1 MLFKEKSKRIFT
13 AIGAKKR
20 NLKKT
25 FYSNG
30 KLLITGEY
38 VVLDGA
44 IALALPT
51 KMGQNLII
59 EDGFNKEIVW
69 KSYDFD
75 GSLWF
80 DDTIL
85 FSDITTKKSFEN
97 NSVKT
102 TLIEIL
108 HESYHLNSSFID
120 ESDGYI
126 VSTNLTFPKF
136 WGLGTSSTLI
146 NNIASWLQI
155 DAFTLLKNA
164 FGGSGYDIACAQN
177 DSAILYQL
185 VNQKPIIKTIDF
197 NPTFK
202 ENIYF
207 VYLTKKQNSK
217 TAIANY
223 RSKRG
228 DVANSIVIIN
238 EITETLLN
246 TTDLHDFAKKIEKHE
261 LIMSEIL
268 GMQTVKQSLFPDF
281 EGTLKSLGAWGGDFV
296 MVISENNPI
305 AYFETKGYDV
315 VVSYE
320 EMLL

>member
-1 MLFKEKSKRIFT
+1 
-13 AIGAKKR
+13 
-20 NLKKT
+20 LKKT

-38 VVLDGA
+38 VVLEGA

-75 GSLWF
+75 GSIWF

-85 FSDITTKKSFEN
+85 FSDITTKKAFEN
-97 NSVKT
+97 NLVKT
-102 TLIEIL
+102 TLVDIL
-108 HESYHLNSSFID
+108 HESYRLNSSFID

-155 DAFTLLKNA
+155 DTFTLLKNA

-185 VNQKPIIKTIDF
+185 VNEKPIIKTINF
-197 NPTFK
+197 NPIFK

-207 VYLTKKQNSK
+207 IYLNKKQNSK

-223 RSKRG
+223 RKKQG
-228 DVANSIVIIN
+228 DFANSILIIN
-238 EITETLLN
+238 EITEALIN
-246 TTDLHDFAKKIEKHE
+246 TTELNEFTKQIEKHE
-261 LIMSEIL
+261 ILMSEIL
-268 GMQTVKQSLFPDF
+268 GMQTVKEVLFPDF
-281 EGTLKSLGAWGGDFV
+281 DGTIKSLGAWGGDFV
-296 MVISENNPI
+296 MVLSKNNPSD
-305 AYFETKGYDV
+305 YFATKDYNIII
-315 VVSYE
+315 SYAN
-320 EMLL
+320 MIL

>member
-1 MLFKEKSKRIFT
+1 
-13 AIGAKKR
+13 
-20 NLKKT
+20 LKKT

-44 IALALPT
+44 VALALPT

-59 EDGFNKEIVW
+59 ENGFDKKIVW

-75 GSLWF
+75 GSIWF

-85 FSDITTKKSFEN
+85 FSDIRSKKYFEN
-97 NSVKT
+97 NITKT
-102 TLIEIL
+102 TLVEIL
-108 HESYHLNSSFID
+108 YESFLLNSDFINH
-120 ESDGYI
+120 SDGYI

-155 DAFTLLKNA
+155 DAFVLLKNA

-177 DSAILYQL
+177 DLAILYRL
-185 VNQKPIIKTIDF
+185 EKEKPIIKTINF

-207 VYLTKKQNSK
+207 VYLNKKQNSK
-217 TAIANY
+217 NAIANY
-223 RSKRG
+223 RKKQG
-228 DVANSIVIIN
+228 DFANSIAIIN
-238 EITETLLN
+238 EITKAIIN
-246 TTDLHDFAKKIEKHE
+246 TTELEEFAKQIEKHE
-261 LIMSEIL
+261 VLMSKIL
-268 GMQTVKQSLFPDF
+268 EMQTIKEVLFPDF
-281 EGTLKSLGAWGGDFV
+281 DGAITSLGAWGGDFV
-296 MVISENNPI
+296 MAISKNNPI
-305 AYFETKGYDV
+305 DYFSTKGYDV
-315 VVSYE
+315 VLLYD
-320 EMLL
+320 EMIL

>member
-1 MLFKEKSKRIFT
+1 
-13 AIGAKKR
+13 
-20 NLKKT
+20 LKKT

-38 VVLDGA
+38 LVLDGA

-75 GSLWF
+75 GSIWF

-85 FSDITTKKSFEN
+85 FSDITTKKAFEN

-102 TLIEIL
+102 TLVEIL
-108 HESYHLNSSFID
+108 HESHRLNSSFID

-197 NPTFK
+197 NPIFK

-207 VYLTKKQNSK
+207 VYLNKKQNSK

-223 RSKRG
+223 RKKQG
-228 DVANSIVIIN
+228 DFANSILIIN
-238 EITETLLN
+238 EITEALINTIELN
-246 TTDLHDFAKKIEKHE
+246 EFTKQIEKHE
-261 LIMSEIL
+261 ILMSEIL
-268 GMQTVKQSLFPDF
+268 GMQTIKEVLFSDF
-281 EGTLKSLGAWGGDFV
+281 DGAIKSLGAWGGDFV
-296 MVISENNPI
+296 MVISKNNPSD
-305 AYFETKGYDV
+305 YFAAKDYNIII
-315 VVSYE
+315 SYAN
-320 EMLL
+320 MIL